1 MATLAQTVIFL
12 HIPKTGGA
20 TLHKILEKNYRR
32 NEILTFDGSRHRSEV
47 ERFAKLLAAQRGRYR
62 LIKGHLFFGLHEF
75 VPGNSTYVTFLREP
89 IDRGLSFYSHAR
101 SRSDH
106 YLYRLV
112 TREKLD
118 LTTLLERRATPEL
131 VNHQTRLIAGES
143 DLQRPVDRHSLE
155 RAKRNLQS
163 HFSFVGIMEEF
174 DAGLVLLSRVLGQ
187 SLSRYRKSNVSR
199 EKIRAENIDKKTRE
213 ALHDA
218 NALDL
223 ELYEFAR
230 ALFASRRKAAGEV
243 FENEVRD
250 FRRLNRNDV
259 ACA

>member
-1 MATLAQTVIFL
+1 MAPSAQTVIFL

-32 NEILTFDGSRHRSEV
+32 NEILTFDGSRHRLEV
-47 ERFAKLLAAQRGRYR
+47 ERFAKLLAAERARYR

-75 VPGNSTYVTFLREP
+75 VPGNSTYITFLREP

-101 SRSDH
+101 NHSDH
-106 YLYRLV
+106 YLHRLLIE
-112 TREKLD
+112 EKLD

-131 VNHQTRLIAGES
+131 FNHQTRLIAGES

-155 RAKRNLQS
+155 RAKKNLRS
-163 HFSFVGIMEEF
+163 HFSFVGVMEEY

-187 SLSRYRKSNVSR
+187 SLSPYRKSNVSR
-199 EKIRAENIDKKTRE
+199 EKIRAENIDRRTRE
-213 ALHDA
+213 ALRDA

-223 ELYEFAR
+223 ELYQFAR
-230 ALFASRRKAAGEV
+230 ALFASRREAAGEA

-250 FRRLNRNDV
+250 FQRLNHKKV